1 MPVTPPIPTIAPAG
15 TLPGVQAP
23 AGDPRAFMAALAA
36 AGTTAK
42 PTGTEANMG
51 SVGQM
56 PVQGMTG
63 GDPAPVPRPDAA
75 APGQLVQPT
84 PMALVADSP
93 APPLLTPAVPAP
105 FEPFPAGEP
114 VAEQAASAPVPQG
127 APPAPP
133 RSSPPAP
140 AASQLSGEPR
150 TTGAAALHTAVAA
163 TPPDMPVPP
172 TDDAPEGVS
181 AAVLAAPPQEPK
193 AKAAAEQPAGQA
205 AGQSSP
211 AASDAPAP
219 AAPPAPPLQG
229 EPASALPEAVAIPI
243 LSASPPAASAARPQT
258 ALGTVDEDGQAV
270 GRVPR
275 RKAASAAVPSNA
287 DAVAQEGGAVQALPI
302 APPVGTSHLALPGP
316 VAPKQAERVLTSNT
330 GHVAG
335 DVAALSPS
343 SPDLAPPAPSASEPR
358 VPAPL
363 FTQTLD
369 IAAARHAALPY
380 DIAPTGPAADGQD
393 AVVSMRQGSFGA
405 DVGVAIARALDS
417 GPDGVRDALLI
428 RLDPRHMGRIDVK
441 MSFDDDGT
449 LRAVVSADQP
459 AALDMLRRES
469 THLDRA
475 LADAGVRADA
485 QSLRFDGSG
494 SLGSG
499 AGGQQRH
506 GGRPQ
511 MPAPQPGAGEFSG
524 TPDGAQPILRS
535 LRGSG
540 HVDLMA

>member
-15 TLPGVQAP
+15 ALPGAQAP
-23 AGDPRAFMAALAA
+23 AGDPVAFMAALAA

-51 SVGQM
+51 SGGQM
-56 PVQGMTG
+56 PVQGMSG
-63 GDPAPVPRPDAA
+63 GDPAPVPRPGAA

-84 PMALVADSP
+84 PTALVADSP

-105 FEPFPAGEP
+105 FEPLPAGEP
-114 VAEQAASAPVPQG
+114 VAEQATSAQVSQG
-127 APPAPP
+127 A
-133 RSSPPAP
+133 PPAP

-163 TPPDMPVPP
+163 TPPDVPVLP

-193 AKAAAEQPAGQA
+193 ATAAAEQPAGQA
-205 AGQSSP
+205 AGQLSP
-211 AASDAPAP
+211 AASDAPAQ
-219 AAPPAPPLQG
+219 AFPPAPPLQG
-229 EPASALPEAVAIPI
+229 EPASAPPEAVAIPI

-302 APPVGTSHLALPGP
+302 APPVGTSHLALPAP
-316 VAPKQAERVLTSNT
+316 VAPKQAERVLTSTT

-335 DVAALSPS
+335 DVAALSPAA
-343 SPDLAPPAPSASEPR
+343 PDLAVPAPSAPEPR

-369 IAAARHAALPY
+369 IAAARHGALPY

-393 AVVSMRQGSFGA
+393 AVVSMRQGSFGT

-417 GPDGVRDALLI
+417 GPDGMRDALLI

-499 AGGQQRH
+499 AGGQQCH